1 MPGLISYL
9 REFGPEAYFVN
20 APSKFVEGEMGAD
33 GSLTL
38 YLAYSANFAYDHGAR
53 PPGSGYHWTMQE
65 VRLRP

>member
-1 MPGLISYL
+1 MRRPPRLLAWLLLLLCAI
-9 REFGPEAYFVN
+9 
-20 APSKFVEGEMGAD
+20 GAD